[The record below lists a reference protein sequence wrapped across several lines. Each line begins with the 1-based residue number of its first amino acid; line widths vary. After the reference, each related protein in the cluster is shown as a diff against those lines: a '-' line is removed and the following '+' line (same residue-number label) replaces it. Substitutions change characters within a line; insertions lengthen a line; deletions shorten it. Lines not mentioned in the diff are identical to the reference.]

1 MASVHKREN
10 SRYWYA
16 SFRVPGPDGKA
27 RLVQKCT
34 KKTNRTEAFR
44 AALELEEAAKKEA
57 GAGEQASKEIL
68 AIVKQAADKAT
79 QGCLTPAIAREM
91 VNQMLKV
98 SGDSLPSFTVRGWM
112 EEWLKGKMG
121 SAKPATHSR
130 YNYAINAF
138 LKALGGKADKPLES
152 LTLSDFRKFR
162 DSAKGAGRA
171 SKTVNG
177 YVKDVSSSLRAA
189 VKEGLLNRNPADNLE
204 PLPEEDSVSKEPF
217 TILEVQK
224 LITSAPSDDW
234 RGVIMLGALGGLR
247 LGDASRLLQ
256 KHVDLE
262 RRVIQFTPQKTSRKK
277 KTVVVPLHP
286 ELQKF
291 FRNRITV
298 GSSDPCFASL
308 VRVSISGSKGLS
320 STFGRMMDNAG
331 VKREATR
338 KVSKS
343 SAGRTVYDRSF
354 HSLRHTFNSW
364 MANADVDRETRMRLT
379 GHSTAED
386 NETYTHVEV
395 EKLRRAVDVL
405 PGVSGR

>member
-1 MASVHKREN
+1 MPPSELRALTGRH
-10 SRYWYA
+10 A
-16 SFRVPGPDGKA
+16 LFRSVPGRQNAPKRSELHWSWKKPLKKKLA
-27 RLVQKCT
+27 LVNKQAGDPGNR
-34 KKTNRTEAFR
+34 KK
-44 AALELEEAAKKEA
+44 
-57 GAGEQASKEIL
+57 
-68 AIVKQAADKAT
+68 AADKAT
-79 QGCLTPAIAREM
+79 HGCLPPVIAREM
-91 VNQMLKV
+91 INEMLKV
-98 SGDSLPSFTVRGWM
+98 SGNSLPAFSVRDWV
-112 EEWLKGKMG
+112 EEWLKGKKG
-121 SAKPATHSR
+121 SAKPATYSR
-130 YNYAINAF
+130 YRFAINAF
-138 LKALGGKADKPLES
+138 LNALSAKADKPLES

-162 DSAKGAGRA
+162 DRANAAGRA

-189 VKEGLLNRNPADNLE
+189 VKEGVLSRNPADNLE

-217 TILEVQK
+217 TKREVQK
-224 LITSAPSDDW
+224 LISSAPSDDW
-234 RGVIMLGALGGLR
+234 RGVLMRGALGGLR

-262 RRVIQFTPQKTSRKK
+262 RGLIQFAPQKTSRKK

-286 ELQKF
+286 ELLKF
-291 FRNRITV
+291 FRKRITV
-298 GSSDPCFASL
+298 GSSDPCFATL

-320 STFGRMMDNAG
+320 SKFGRLMDDAG

-354 HSLRHTFNSW
+354 HPLRHTFNSW

-395 EKLRRAVDVL
+395 EKMRRAVDVL
-405 PGVSGR
+405 PGLSG